1 MAYETSKL
9 VKTKGGQRTRKV
21 YLAKWKQDGKEREK
35 SFKTLREARSYAAEM
50 SAKHE
55 SGDLTSLE
63 TKQRSRVL
71 FEDVADDYIEFI
83 SKPSA
88 GRDALEAQTIRTY
101 RHYMDKY
108 VKAFFGFRGMSIG
121 AVDHYVME
129 ELREWAVARTRTL
142 AAAREVLRLAKAV
155 LQHAVNRR
163 LIEDVPGRDVTIR
176 RTRSERIDER
186 VYRDERVY
194 THSQVV
200 ALLRAADSLAADKQ
214 KQRRAAWQ
222 KYRAL
227 LYFIAYT
234 GTRISEARGLSR
246 EDFDRPKGYVRI
258 KVRAS
263 EAGEIG
269 RPKSADGVRNIPI
282 PPALMEPM
290 KQVLDSHSRSLIF
303 STENGTPIN
312 YQNLWNRMWVVLIER
327 ANELESAAAGENGAD
342 DRVEV
347 PRLGFHALRHWYVSR
362 LIEAGANLKQLQVW
376 SGHHSPAF
384 TLSQYG
390 HLLDDRDGVADVMA
404 KVAV

>member
-1 MAYETSKL
+1 MAYTTSKL
-9 VKTKGGQRTRKV
+9 VKSKNGERSRKV
-21 YLAKWKQDGKEREK
+21 YLAKWTEGKKEREK
-35 SFKTLREARSYAAEM
+35 SFKTLREARSFAAEM
-50 SAKHE
+50 KTKHE
-55 SGDLTSLE
+55 SGDLTRLE
-63 TKQRSRVL
+63 VKQRSKVL
-71 FEDVADDYIEFI
+71 FEDVADDYIDFI
-83 SKPSA
+83 STPSA
-88 GRDALEAQTIRTY
+88 GRDALEAQTLRTY
-101 RHYMDKY
+101 RHYMKKY
-108 VKAFFGFRGMSIG
+108 VKDFFGFRGLTVG
-121 AVDHYVME
+121 GVDNYVME
-129 ELREWAVARTRTL
+129 ELRDWAIARTRSL

-186 VYRDERVY
+186 VYRDERVF
-194 THSQVV
+194 THEQVV
-200 ALLRAADSLAADKQ
+200 TLLRAADSLAADEQ

-234 GTRISEARGLSR
+234 GARISEARGLSR
-246 EDFDRPKGYVRI
+246 ENFDNPKGYVRI

-263 EAGEIG
+263 ESGEIG

-290 KQVLDSHSRSLIF
+290 QQVLDSHGRSLIF

-312 YQNLWNRMWVVLIER
+312 YQNLWNRMWLVLIER
-327 ANELESAAAGENGAD
+327 ANELASDARENGAD

-376 SGHHSPAF
+376 SGHHDPAF
-384 TLSQYG
+384 TLRQYG
-390 HLLDDRDGVADVMA
+390 HLFDDRDGVADVMA
-404 KVAV
+404 KIAV